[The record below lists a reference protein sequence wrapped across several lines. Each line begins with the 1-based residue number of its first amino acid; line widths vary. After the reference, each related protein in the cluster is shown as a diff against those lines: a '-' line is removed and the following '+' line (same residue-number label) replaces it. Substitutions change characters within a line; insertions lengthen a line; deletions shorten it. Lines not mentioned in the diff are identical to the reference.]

1 MIPTPLMP
9 TVIINTLLS
18 FVKDSSYALRGPD
31 TVGVIIPMYNEE
43 AGARRALESLIYQE
57 QAADELVVSINGGRD
72 ATLDVVLA
80 TLRENGY
87 ALRDSGHFAA
97 LQAEVQQWHHPSR
110 VPVTVVN
117 YPHQTAK
124 ADSINNAVLSG
135 LLTSDRVLVV
145 DGDTLVE
152 RSFIRELRHHFY
164 RLTIRHSGGKRQV
177 VIEDYGVQSGA
188 VMSYAEAGDSPAKRF
203 VSLAREAEYA
213 FGCMLKTGQA
223 KQLPG
228 SPLGS
233 SRLYTVVGCGFVARR
248 ELFPMPSNTKT
259 EDHDF
264 TLAAQNVPP
273 SSGRVALEALQ
284 ARGFRVVIDGLEHG
298 PQALLAEDD
307 DIVLVKSGHARFVER
322 ARTYT
327 QDPPHLNGYV
337 NQVERWHGGGQQNF
351 LKRFGGALRGNVRY
365 TVWSSLAE
373 NLAGVLLVSLIP
385 LGLALNYGNPSIG
398 LPPATLLLGLL
409 IDLIMTALL
418 VGYGFY
424 RYARAPG
431 ASPAAALWAALGNSL
446 RTLAP
451 YILLRYLNPLIY
463 LASAWTVFPEFIRER
478 RGRVVLGKAAW
489 ERPKVRRASATQ
501 RLLGPALLGLAIGA
515 WAAAGLAPRLN
526 PVNAQA
532 WRLVNSSSAAQIN
545 ALWEAHD
552 FKPGA
557 TLPALSAPE
566 ALVSRGGPELL
577 LAVDKSGSVSA
588 YCHLSFTSNI
598 AKEKVARRTLAAYGQ
613 PENYR
618 PLGPGHLLTLAR
630 LAPLAGL
637 LDTAAQTYDVSGHL
651 LLRVL
656 INESYLDPLAVG
668 PTGDYGLSQKTAD
681 AIAMLEALSSNPLN
695 RLFNPR
701 LFATPFD
708 LFDPDFSICAGAAK
722 LAWAV
727 SQPEATSDRKAYALY
742 INPLHGLVNGR
753 LSPIHEPLTE
763 SIIRLVPMVQA
774 LADLFAAH
782 EYGLTLTDTERQL
795 MAIATATREGHLS
808 VEQAYRQVYQVVLA
822 AEIPDAEMY
831 ERLFAELFVDYYSSN
846 SGVLDS
852 QVP

>member
-1 MIPTPLMP
+1 
-9 TVIINTLLS
+9 
-18 FVKDSSYALRGPD
+18 
-31 TVGVIIPMYNEE
+31 MYNEE
-43 AGARRALESLIYQE
+43 EGARRTLESLIYQE
-57 QAADELVVSINGGRD
+57 QAADQLVVSINGGRD

-80 TLRENGY
+80 TLSDNGY
-87 ALRDSGHFAA
+87 ALRDSSHLAA
-97 LQAEVQQWHHPSR
+97 LRAGVQQWRHPSR

-117 YPHQTAK
+117 YPRQTAK
-124 ADSINNAVLSG
+124 ADSSNNAVLSG
-135 LLTSDRVLVV
+135 LLASDRVLVV

-152 RSFIRELRHHFY
+152 RNFIRELRDHFY
-164 RLTIRHSGGKRQV
+164 RLTIRHNGGKRQV

-228 SPLGS
+228 GPLAS

-248 ELFPMPSNTKT
+248 ELFPMPSDTKT

-273 SSGRVALEALQ
+273 SSGRVALETLQ
-284 ARGFRVVIDGLEHG
+284 ARGFRVVIDGLECG

-307 DIVLVKSGHARFVER
+307 DIVLVKSGHARFVEQ

-327 QDPPHLNGYV
+327 QDPPHLSGYV
-337 NQVERWHGGGQQNF
+337 NQVERWHGGGQQNI

-365 TVWSSLAE
+365 TVWSSLGE
-373 NLAGVLLVSLIP
+373 NLIGVMMLGLIP
-385 LGLALNYGNPSIG
+385 LALALNYGNPSIG

-431 ASPAAALWAALGNSL
+431 ASPVAALWAALGNSL

-463 LASAWTVFPEFIRER
+463 LASAWTVIPEFVRER

-501 RLLGPALLGLAIGA
+501 RMLGPALLGLAIGA
-515 WAAAGLAPRLN
+515 WAAASLAPRLN
-526 PVNAQA
+526 PVNEQA

-552 FKPGA
+552 FTPGA
-557 TLPALSAPE
+557 TLPALSSPE
-566 ALVSRGGPELL
+566 ILVSRGTPALL
-577 LAVDKSGSVSA
+577 LAVDKTGSVSA
-588 YCHLSFTSNI
+588 YCDLSFTSNI
-598 AKEKVARRTLAAYGQ
+598 AKDKVASRTLAAYGQ

-668 PTGDYGLSQKTAD
+668 QTGDYGLSQKTAD
-681 AIAMLEALSSNPLN
+681 AIAMLKALSSNPLN

-742 INPLHGLVNGR
+742 INPVHGLVNGR
-753 LSPIHEPLTE
+753 LSQIHEPLTK
-763 SIIRLVPMVQA
+763 SIERLIPMVQA

-782 EYGLTLTDTERQL
+782 EHGLTLTDTERQL
-795 MAIATATREGHLS
+795 MAIATAAREGQLS

-831 ERLFAELFVDYYSSN
+831 QRLFAELFVDYYGAYN
-846 SGVLDS
+846 GV
-852 QVP
+852 PARP